1 MEKKIEAVKLMR
13 EIRLKLSE
21 KYLKSREE
29 EMRDLEERFGH
40 LKKKKN
46 AMHLK

>member
-21 KYLKSREE
+21 KYLKSREA

-40 LKKKKN
+40 LKKKKT
-46 AMHLK
+46 ATHPK